1 MKPKLT
7 LPALLPVPAFA
18 LAFALAFAP
27 AGCGSA
33 AFIQD
38 PQRPALFGEE
48 VDSVVVEPFRVAP
61 NTKTGINEVDQGLFQ
76 ELLSEEIRK
85 RPFLRVFPEAPTELP
100 NTIVLEGRLETFEVQ
115 DLPGKE
121 VFLRVIHLG
130 VELRVR
136 RGGGTDEPQA
146 IRREL
151 SYQKVYV
158 PSETI
163 PVMSFDLRS
172 AVTEIAEQLA
182 EAMYPT
188 AVSGD
193 LPLATGSD
201 PAAGLELGHPLLL
214 RGNGYA
220 ADHRY
225 DRARKLW
232 RYLLF
237 DPSFPEERE
246 PGAPKLFRISP
257 RTLKL
262 LREGDMEEDVVK
274 ELEPL
279 TRLEPEE
286 LVDFRELL
294 RGALGGFVPEESE
307 LLTVADHR
315 RDRVHLNLAAAHRN
329 LALLDWLD
337 GRYDRAVY
345 HLARAYANYPEQEYL
360 AKWLRIQKARK
371 LLPKGYTNEEAITL
385 HLRLP
390 PPRGMALQ
398 PGSAEDALFAPVVFE
413 QAPPPP
419 GTEGAAPGKE
429 KEQGG
434 AEQRPVEL
442 RPVELPPA
450 SGLPPIEAAERAK
463 RR

>member
-100 NTIVLEGRLETFEVQ
+100 NTIVLEGRLEAFEVQ

-136 RGGGTDEPQA
+136 RGGSTDEPQA

-193 LPLATGSD
+193 LPLATGSV
-201 PAAGLELGHPLLL
+201 
-214 RGNGYA
+214 
-220 ADHRY
+220 
-225 DRARKLW
+225 
-232 RYLLF
+232 F